1 MGEQVGVSA
10 GRSRDTGRAGKPVE
24 VPLLVLQK
32 WGRYAEF
39 PTIENQTYLLLTF
52 THKYFNMY
60 YIYVF
65 YMYFIY
71 VIYVIIYHLSSCQI
85 VDRVKGN
92 A

>member
-10 GRSRDTGRAGKPVE
+10 GRSRDIGRAGKPLE

-52 THKYFNMY
+52 THKYCN
-60 YIYVF
+60 ICII
-65 YMYFIY
+65 YMYFICTLY
-71 VIYVIIYHLSSCQI
+71 MLFMLLYIICHP
-85 VDRVKGN
+85 VK
-92 A
+92 